1 MKITITSQTKA
12 MKIYTAV
19 KQARR
24 DLVKK
29 VTELGL
35 LNDLENSIKKTFQE
49 NKPDRRAMEIL
60 KMLLENEE
68 LSKEDL
74 SMDEKFL
81 NIMDRITNIINV
93 SNQPTHESRTPIY
106 LSSTTG
112 QLSRDPAEKFN
123 FFIKPGNKNF
133 KILETL
139 NSEYKQTEE
148 IKRSIKALNNP
159 ATRKMINTLN
169 AKIKTK
175 LKLNPTLIE
184 SKTGDGYRIN
194 NEYELIVD

>member
-1 MKITITSQTKA
+1 MQNSQLKA
-12 MKIYTAV
+12 IKIYKAI
-19 KQARR
+19 KKARS
-24 DLVKK
+24 DLFENTKK
-29 VTELGL
+29 LGL
-35 LNDLENSIKKTFQE
+35 FSIFEKSIKTAFKENRPDQRVIELLQIMLNDKDLNSKDPSMDRVFIETTDRLIKI
-49 NKPDRRAMEIL
+49 MEIS
-60 KMLLENEE
+60 N
-68 LSKEDL
+68 
-74 SMDEKFL
+74 
-81 NIMDRITNIINV
+81 TNNHK
-93 SNQPTHESRTPIY
+93 TRMPIY
-106 LSSTTG
+106 LSNITG
-112 QLSRDPAEKFN
+112 QLSRDPVEKFN
-123 FFIKPGNKNF
+123 FFIKPSNKNF

-194 NEYELIVD
+194 NEYELIID

>member
-1 MKITITSQTKA
+1 MKITSNSQLKA
-12 MKIYTAV
+12 VKIYTGV
-19 KQARR
+19 KAARR
-24 DLVKK
+24 ELMKK
-29 VTELGL
+29 ITNLGL
-35 LNDLENSIKKTFQE
+35 LDDLEKSIKKTFQE

-68 LSKEDL
+68 LNKDDL

-81 NIMDRITNIINV
+81 AIMDRVTNIISV
-93 SNQPTHESRTPIY
+93 SNQPTRESRIPVY
-106 LSSTTG
+106 LSSATG

-169 AKIKTK
+169 SKIKAK
-175 LKLNPTLIE
+175 LKLNPPLIE
-184 SKTGDGYRIN
+184 SRVGDGYRIN
-194 NEYELIVD
+194 NAYELIID